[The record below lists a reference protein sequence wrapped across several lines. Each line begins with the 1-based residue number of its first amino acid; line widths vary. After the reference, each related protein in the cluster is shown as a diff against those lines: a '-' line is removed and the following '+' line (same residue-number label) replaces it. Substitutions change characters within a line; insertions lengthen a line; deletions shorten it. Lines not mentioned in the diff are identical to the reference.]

1 MSKTF
6 YFLLLLSAL
15 GFTSCNKDSN
25 PTEDTSDT
33 GSSSHNTGKNCQGCH
48 SFRVAGSV
56 YSQSFTSAYKGATV
70 KITSAPNGGG
80 NLLASLTS
88 DRSGNFYTNS
98 SVNFGS
104 GVYVSITG
112 SGGSVKHMTS
122 AITSGACNSCHNGS
136 TTSKLWAE

>member
-1 MSKTF
+1 MSKVLC
-6 YFLLLLSAL
+6 FLVLSSIL

-25 PTEDTSDT
+25 EIEDASDT

-48 SFRVAGSV
+48 SFKVAGSV
-56 YSQSFTSAYKGATV
+56 FSQSLTSVYKGATI
-70 KITSAPNGGG
+70 KITSAANGDG
-80 NLLASLTS
+80 NVLATLTS

-104 GVYVSITG
+104 GVFISITG
-112 SGGSVKHMTS
+112 SGGPVRHMTS

-136 TTSKLWAE
+136 STSKLWAE